1 MKTEQ
6 EVVDIIIDILLEINP
21 DSDLKSLDENQ
32 FLKEQLGMD
41 SMDLLDIVMQLKK
54 KHSLDIPQADYVNLA
69 TLRLTIDYL
78 MKRFNDEGV

>member
-6 EVVDIIIDILLEINP
+6 EVVDIIVDILLEINP
-21 DSDLKSLDENQ
+21 DSDLKSLDENKS
-32 FLKEQLGMD
+32 LKEQLGMD
-41 SMDLLDIVMQLKK
+41 SMDFLDIVMQLKK

-78 MKRFNDEGV
+78 LKRFNDEGV